1 MSRQDRHRQ
10 LCDAQVVPEHVLSLY
25 DSQLGWKKMVRF
37 NTKIKLSSTIQS
49 NHKRALNL
57 CLKQCFPCKLYHMYI
72 YVKCKEGEKRE
83 GMGRLWWTQEHQNP
97 NNTSYWLNVGY
108 RFISKIITLLV
119 LNRFRRDI
127 FPPCH
132 RSVKHFQVHSLIYHP
147 FINLR
152 IESLFIRFVCC
163 FN

>member
-1 MSRQDRHRQ
+1 MSRQDPHRQ

-25 DSQLGWKKMVRF
+25 DSQQGWKKWSDLIQKLNCHLQF
-37 NTKIKLSSTIQS
+37 NRTTKGLLTSVFLANFII
-49 NHKRALNL
+49 
-57 CLKQCFPCKLYHMYI
+57 CI

-152 IESLFIRFVCC
+152 IQSLFIRFVCC